1 MFRNMNRLLVNQDW
15 VKAILMAGFA
25 IYVLRQ
31 GYKKTELLLKGET
44 GFTEMAVD
52 SENMSF
58 PSFTFCPSTINWRI
72 TQHATGYRYNNQFD
86 NIINI
91 TAGWQNKP
99 QLEETIQN
107 TMLDYLTQR
116 ISINKYG

>member
-15 VKAILMAGFA
+15 LKAILMAGFA

-52 SENMSF
+52 SETMSF
-58 PSFTFCPSTINWRI
+58 PSITFCPSI
-72 TQHATGYRYNNQFD
+72 G
-86 NIINI
+86 
-91 TAGWQNKP
+91 
-99 QLEETIQN
+99 E
-107 TMLDYLTQR
+107 
-116 ISINKYG
+116 